1 MGIFDRRQWN
11 ASDFVLELFE
21 NEAYVLVLSL

>member
-1 MGIFDRRQWN
+1 MGIFDRGQWN

-21 NEAYVLVLSL
+21 NEEYVIELSL